1 MSEQQEKKARPYE
14 DPPYAEEAND
24 GLEDAGDD
32 ERALERP
39 HRVHEPLNLR
49 RNDNDE
55 QISCLIS

>member
-39 HRVHEPLNLR
+39 HRVHEPLNLKKKR
-49 RNDNDE
+49 
-55 QISCLIS
+55 Q